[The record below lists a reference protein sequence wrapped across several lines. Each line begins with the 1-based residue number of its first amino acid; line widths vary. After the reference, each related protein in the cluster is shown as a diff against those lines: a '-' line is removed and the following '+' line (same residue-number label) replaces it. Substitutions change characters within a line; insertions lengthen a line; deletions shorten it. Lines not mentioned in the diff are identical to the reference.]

1 MKARSEKK
9 LWVLRFAALAALC
22 ALLYFPQLGRIPFF
36 NKGEPREGLVVQEIF
51 LHGNWLLPLK
61 GGTDIPSK
69 PPLFHWFG
77 AVISLASGQVNEM
90 TVRLPSALL
99 AIFGVLALYAL
110 GSRLFPS
117 GVAFW
122 GAVILATSSV
132 YETQAVTARVDMT
145 LAAFITLTLV
155 CFYLIYKGRLKGT
168 LWTTLFYILLGI
180 SVLAKGPVGALLP
193 VLVIGVFLTLRKR
206 WNFFRRI
213 FFDWRI
219 LVSLAIGISWY
230 GLALLQGGEEFF
242 IRQIWQENL
251 ARFFVH
257 GEGGTGHQKPVYY
270 YLPYLLLEGLP
281 LTLFFPMLVFDW
293 IKNRLWREEDHLFL
307 TTWFLVIFV
316 FYSLSAGKR
325 AVYLLPLYPP
335 LSLALGEWFQS
346 GKVSGKSDIW
356 GMRLTAGLIFL
367 LVTVPIGAVLLSVSS
382 GKGLSWF
389 SMALGSRLD
398 AGDLEGLFRIQAIL
412 EQGGAGLALAM
423 ALWTFL
429 SLLLVWDLFRL
440 RLRRAPAALSL
451 LCFLGWTVGQGV
463 FVYELAQAR
472 SYASF
477 MREVNRRVSPG
488 AQLYLYGEGFDSSP
502 VFFYRGGSVPS
513 MPAGPDALTKK
524 LQSTEDHVIMTE
536 HEWMK
541 ARSLSD
547 AVPLPQLKSRG
558 KGSEGDAPLVLVQGR
573 VSVGE
578 KK

>member
-1 MKARSEKK
+1 MKVRSEKK
-9 LWVLRFAALAALC
+9 LLVLRFAALAALC
-22 ALLYFPQLGRIPFF
+22 ALLYFPQLSRIPFF

-51 LHGNWLLPLK
+51 LHGNWLFPLK

-77 AVISLASGQVNEM
+77 ALISLASGQVNEL

-99 AIFGVLALYAL
+99 ATCGVLALYAL
-110 GSRLFPS
+110 GWRLFHS

-132 YETQAVTARVDMT
+132 YQTQAVTARVDMT
-145 LAAFITLTLV
+145 LASFITLTLV
-155 CFYLIYKGRLKGT
+155 CFYLIYKGQLKGT

-193 VLVIGVFLTLRKR
+193 VLVIGVFLALRKR
-206 WNFFRRI
+206 WDFFRRI
-213 FFDWRI
+213 FFDRRI
-219 LVSLAIGISWY
+219 LVSLAIGMIWY

-257 GEGGTGHQKPVYY
+257 GAGGTGHQKPVYY

-281 LTLFFPMLVFDW
+281 WTLFLPMLVFDW

-367 LVTVPIGAVLLSVSS
+367 LVTVPVGAVLLSVSS

-389 SMALGSRLD
+389 SMAIGSRLG
-398 AGDLEGLFRIQAIL
+398 AEALGGFFRIQVIL

-451 LCFLGWTVGQGV
+451 LCLLGWTVGQGV

-502 VFFYRGGSVPS
+502 VFFYRGGPVPS

-536 HEWMK
+536 HEWTR
-541 ARSLSD
+541 AHAFSN
-547 AVPLPQLKSRG
+547 AIPLPQLKSRG

-573 VSVGE
+573 VGVGE